1 MDTLDKTDLQILR
14 TLQENARLTTKELA
28 ARVSLSSTPV
38 FERLKRLESG
48 GYIKKY
54 IAVLDAEKLNQGFVV
69 FCSVKLRRLNRDIA
83 AEFTRMIQGIPEVTE
98 CYNISGSY
106 DYLLK
111 IHAPNMKYYQEFIL
125 NVLGTI
131 DSLGSLESTFV
142 MDEVK
147 HLFKPEFLNRID
159 EIIVFH
165 QLTEE
170 NIRSIARRMLDIIGG
185 RMAQQGITLQADDDA
200 VAALAKDGFDARYGA
215 RPLRRYVQHTVET
228 MLSKRLLRGDVTPG
242 QTVTV
247 DAENGELVMK

>member
-1 MDTLDKTDLQILR
+1 MQYICIDRYENYMNLLKEYYSMSTLEKLDKVDLQILR

-38 FERLKRLESG
+38 FERLKRLENG
-48 GYIKKY
+48 GYIKY

-83 AEFTRMIQGIPEVTE
+83 AEFTRIIQDIPEVTE

-111 IHAPNMKYYQEFIL
+111 IHSPNMKYYQEFIL

-142 MDEVK
+142 MNEVK
-147 HLFKPEFLNRID
+147 HEY
-159 EIIVFH
+159 
-165 QLTEE
+165 
-170 NIRSIARRMLDIIGG
+170 
-185 RMAQQGITLQADDDA
+185 GI
-200 VAALAKDGFDARYGA
+200 
-215 RPLRRYVQHTVET
+215 HI
-228 MLSKRLLRGDVTPG
+228 
-242 QTVTV
+242 
-247 DAENGELVMK
+247 